1 MCNYDTTNPTNKST
15 DLDELLTS
23 QQQKHRNLKAAELC
37 AKHLSEVGLSRMENC
52 GEWLWMLENK
62 SGTKKKLERGFFCG
76 NRFCPACAWRY
87 AAAWGRALCTVDRF
101 LCEKEGLIPIFVTLT
116 VRNVKR
122 DDLRS
127 ELKKM
132 ALAWDR
138 LVRRK
143 AYRAWKNFARKTEV
157 TYNPERNDYHPHYHV
172 LIWVEPEYFLY
183 NSYVRHSQLLRD
195 WRFAMHDDTI
205 TQVRVQRCK
214 SDSSTGAAVAE
225 VAKYVAKSDDYL
237 NHGQDVFDSFYEGL
251 HSVRIIS
258 LGGLAKDAIKEYRKG
273 NLMDF
278 QPDKPDSLEEYT
290 IRAIYHW
297 HFEKYNP
304 VAVEEVDLKE
314 EADQKAMAKK
324 LLSEDIQ
331 YLAAYGMRSVPLLE
345 SPWDEVEE

>member
-1 MCNYDTTNPTNKST
+1 MYNYDNTNPINKST

-52 GEWLWMLENK
+52 GEWLWMLENE
-62 SGTKKKLERGFFCG
+62 SGSKKKLEKGFFCG

-116 VRNVKR
+116 VRNVSR
-122 DDLRS
+122 DELRDT
-127 ELKKM
+127 LKKM

-138 LVRRK
+138 LIRRK
-143 AYRAWKNFARKTEV
+143 KFRAWKNFARKTEV
-157 TYNPERNDYHPHYHV
+157 TYNAKRNDYHPHYHV
-172 LIWVEPEYFLY
+172 LVWVEPEYFKY
-183 NSYVRHSQLLRD
+183 NGYVHHAELLKY
-195 WRFAMHDDTI
+195 WKIAMHDESI
-205 TQVRVQRCK
+205 TQVRVQRCTTDK
-214 SDSSTGAAVAE
+214 STGAAVAE

-237 NHGQDVFDSFYEGL
+237 DNGQDVFDGFYSGL
-251 HSVRIIS
+251 HGIRIIS
-258 LGGLAKDAIKEYRKG
+258 LGGLARDAIKEYRKG

-304 VAVEEVDLKE
+304 VAVEEVDLKK
-314 EADQKAMAKK
+314 EANQKAMAKK